1 MKLIHPVL
9 LSQFFGEGVIESVIT
24 GNTLGNDYV
33 YIIEEAQYSHICFF
47 IRIELNVI
55 TDVENPNQ
63 SDIPLDFALNQ
74 NYPNPFNPTTRIQYQ
89 LSGNSQVTLKV
100 YNILGSEVAT
110 LVNEEKQAGSY
121 EVSFDASDL
130 SSGIYF
136 YSLRAGSFIETKKM
150 LLLK

>member
-1 MKLIHPVL
+1 LKLIHPVL